1 MHITSLTQRKFV
13 DVLEQRKLDVRDT
26 LRASKIDVRNISRDK
41 KIDVQNNHW
50 HHLNINNID
59 T

>member
-26 LRASKIDVRNISRDK
+26 LRASKIDIHNISRDK
-41 KIDVQNNHW
+41 KIDVQNIH
-50 HHLNINNID
+50 
-59 T
+59 